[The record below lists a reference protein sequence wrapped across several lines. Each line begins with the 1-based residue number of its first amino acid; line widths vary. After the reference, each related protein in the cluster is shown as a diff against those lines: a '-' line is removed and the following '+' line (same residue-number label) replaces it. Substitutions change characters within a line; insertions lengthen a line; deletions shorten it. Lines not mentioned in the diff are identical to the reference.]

1 MKATIL
7 TVPRYIFVPLN
18 RNGSAKIEPKFF
30 KAKFL
35 KRPYARLNTFVSKA

>member
-18 RNGSAKIEPKFF
+18 QNGSAKIELKYF

-35 KRPYARLNTFVSKA
+35 KRPYARQNTFVSKA